1 MGEPQQYPA
10 VGFIGAGRMGLPM
23 VRRLAGA
30 GFDVVAVGRRAE
42 TTAALRELGVTVLA
56 APAAVG
62 AAAQVLCV
70 MTFDDAQIREVLLG
84 TPGSGGALGAMRP
97 GSTLV
102 IHSTCGPDLVN
113 VLQKAAP
120 AGVSVLDAPV
130 SGRAP
135 DILAGRITLLVGGEE
150 QHLDAVRPVL
160 AAYGDPILHLGPLG
174 SGQRTKLLNNLL
186 FAVNM
191 RLAGDVAVLSERL
204 GLDPVPTM
212 RAIAASSGASYALN
226 AVAEFGGPAA
236 ALERVREF
244 LDKDVNFVQGLA
256 ADLGVDLGRLGEIA
270 EYWHPGPQP
279 ALLAARPGQKRLRRT
294 RLTEWSGPL
303 CRTRLALARVGW
315 MFSTRLTSL
324 MVAQMLVPKAC
335 TSASLASASWWNG
348 DRGSVNAVSR
358 SLCSR
363 LRYHCRI

>member
-1 MGEPQQYPA
+1 MGEPQHYPT

-23 VRRLAGA
+23 VRRLAEA
-30 GFDVVAVGRRAE
+30 GFNVVAAGRRAE
-42 TTAALRELGVTVLA
+42 TADALRELGVTVLA
-56 APAAVG
+56 SPAAVG

-84 TPGSGGALGAMRP
+84 TPGSGGALGALRP

-102 IHSTCGPDLVN
+102 IHSTCGPSLVN
-113 VLQKAAP
+113 LLQKAAP
-120 AGVSVLDAPV
+120 AGVRVLDAPV

-212 RAIAASSGASYALN
+212 RAIATSSGASYALN
-226 AVAEFGGPAA
+226 AVAEFGGPAV

-244 LDKDVNFVQGLA
+244 LDKDVSFVQGLA

-270 EYWHPGPQP
+270 EYWHPGTQP
-279 ALLAARPGQKRLRRT
+279 RT
-294 RLTEWSGPL
+294 T
-303 CRTRLALARVGW
+303 
-315 MFSTRLTSL
+315 
-324 MVAQMLVPKAC
+324 VA
-335 TSASLASASWWNG
+335 
-348 DRGSVNAVSR
+348 
-358 SLCSR
+358 
-363 LRYHCRI
+363 

>member
-1 MGEPQQYPA
+1 MREPQQYPT

-23 VRRLAGA
+23 VRRLAEA
-30 GFDVVAVGRRAE
+30 GFNVVAVGRRAE
-42 TTAALRELGVTVLA
+42 TAAALRELGVTVLA
-56 APAAVG
+56 SPAAVG

-84 TPGSGGALGAMRP
+84 EPDSGGALGAMRP

-102 IHSTCGPDLVN
+102 IHSTCGPNLVS

-186 FAVNM
+186 FAVHM
-191 RLAGDVAVLSERL
+191 RLAGDVADLSERL

-212 RAIAASSGASYALN
+212 RAIATSSGASYALN
-226 AVAEFGGPAA
+226 AVAEFGGPAV

-244 LDKDVNFVQGLA
+244 LDKDVSFVQGLA
-256 ADLGVDLGRLGEIA
+256 AELGVDLGRLGEIA
-270 EYWHPGPQP
+270 EYWHPGTQP
-279 ALLAARPGQKRLRRT
+279 FCALLLFTPEIGA
-294 RLTEWSGPL
+294 
-303 CRTRLALARVGW
+303 
-315 MFSTRLTSL
+315 
-324 MVAQMLVPKAC
+324 
-335 TSASLASASWWNG
+335 
-348 DRGSVNAVSR
+348 
-358 SLCSR
+358 
-363 LRYHCRI
+363 